1 MSEKTDV
8 WMPLFIG
15 DYLRDTNR
23 LTTEQ
28 HGAYMLLIMDYWTN
42 GAPPDED
49 AVLASI
55 TRLSSGDWK
64 RARQAISRLFRI
76 ADGVWHHK
84 RIEEELKNAAENSK
98 RNIERAKKA
107 AAKRWGNQSSENAT
121 SNATSTNKA
130 LLNECPSPSP
140 SPISTDVDI
149 KDKRATR
156 FDAQAHLVSMGVDAQ
171 IASDWITLRRAKK
184 APPTLRAIAG
194 IANEAIRAGRPLPD
208 VLEACCNR
216 GWTGFKAEWLQ
227 SDKPINGKTH
237 HQVIQDA
244 QTRAIFGDS
253 FGVGEKLITGE
264 VVQ

>member
-15 DYLRDTNR
+15 DYLRDTSR

-64 RARQAISRLFRI
+64 KARQAISRLFRI
-76 ADGVWHHK
+76 ADGVWYHK

-107 AAKRWGNQSSENAT
+107 AAKRWVNQSYQDATSNAT
-121 SNATSTNKA
+121 SNATSTKQA

-140 SPISTDVDI
+140 SDVNRKPLASGVLELTSGTPAGAICARLRSEAKIADAVPHHPKLLALI
-149 KDKRATR
+149 DAGLTADEIVAAAMGANGKGFAWVLATAEGR
-156 FDAQAHLVSMGVDAQ
+156 RRDAAKVKPLPEAKPSRHSGFDAVDY
-171 IASDWITLRRAKK
+171 RE
-184 APPTLRAIAG
+184 G
-194 IANEAIRAGRPLPD
+194 IAPGGR
-208 VLEACCNR
+208 
-216 GWTGFKAEWLQ
+216 F
-227 SDKPINGKTH
+227 
-237 HQVIQDA
+237 
-244 QTRAIFGDS
+244 
-253 FGVGEKLITGE
+253 
-264 VVQ
+264 